1 MWSNEA
7 KTGPQRATAW
17 ATVGALGVV
26 FGDIGTSPL
35 YALQE
40 GVRAASV
47 EGTAAPASVLGVL
60 SLVTWA
66 LILVV
71 TLKYVSF
78 ILRADNEGEGGIL
91 ALVTLL
97 RVHQG
102 RRRGQRVLLAL
113 GLAGAAML
121 FGDGVLTPAISVLSA
136 MEGIRVV
143 APSFDRFIV
152 PATVA
157 VLLAVFVLQRLGTA
171 PIARFFGP
179 VMLLWFAALGGF
191 GVVSIVARPDVLAA
205 ANPLH
210 GVALLLAEPG
220 RALAIMGSVF
230 LAVTGGE
237 ALYADLGQF
246 GRRTIRNAWT
256 LIALPALLLNYYGQG
271 ALFLGNPGVLHP
283 FFEIVPAP
291 FGLPMLVLATL
302 ATIIASQAILT
313 GAFSLANQAVE
324 LGFLP
329 PMRMRNTSAHNEA
342 DVYIGR
348 VNWLIGILAI
358 AVVVSFGSSER
369 LASAYGIAVAL
380 AMVTT
385 TILFVFEMGRSWR
398 LPRWGVLAIGALF
411 LCLDL
416 PFATANLTKIL
427 DGGLLPLSIGGVVL
441 LVMGA
446 WRHGLKRLRSGSR
459 RASVPIQDLPARLAG
474 SRRLPRPA
482 VFITRT
488 GETAPV
494 ALVRMRK
501 LADVSFSPTIVCV
514 VRRTDKPR
522 VLDGDRAHF
531 SRIADDIVRVDI
543 RFGYMQRLNLPSVL
557 VPLLRDHQIPCDE
570 LIYVTGMDRAVP
582 SERIRSW
589 SDILDRIFAF
599 LFDTAERPIDRFGLP
614 ETRTV
619 AFGTSRHI

>member
-1 MWSNEA
+1 MAVNEA
-7 KTGPQRATAW
+7 ETRLERATAW
-17 ATVGALGVV
+17 AAVGALGVV

-47 EGTAAPASVLGVL
+47 GGNAAPAAILGVL

-71 TLKYVSF
+71 TVKYVTF
-78 ILRADNEGEGGIL
+78 ILRADNDGEGGIL

-102 RRRGQRVLLAL
+102 RRRGQLILL
-113 GLAGAAML
+113 GLGLTGAAML

-152 PATVA
+152 PATVV

-179 VMLLWFAALGGF
+179 IMLLWFAALGLF
-191 GVVSIVARPDVLAA
+191 GALAIAGQPGILAA
-205 ANPLH
+205 VNPAH
-210 GVALLLAEPG
+210 GISLLVSEPG
-220 RALAIMGSVF
+220 RALAIMGSIF

-256 LIALPALLLNYYGQG
+256 MIALPALLMNYYGQG
-271 ALFLGNPGVLHP
+271 ALFLSSPDVRHP

-329 PMRMRNTSAHNEA
+329 PMRVRNTSAHNES

-385 TILFVFEMGRSWR
+385 TVLFVFEMGRAWR
-398 LPRWGVLAIGALF
+398 VPRWLVFAVGALF
-411 LCLDL
+411 LSLDL
-416 PFATANLTKIL
+416 PFATANLTKLL

-441 LVMGA
+441 LVMWA

-459 RASVPIQDLPARLAG
+459 LASMPMKELPGRLAG

-488 GETAPV
+488 GETAPLS
-494 ALVRMRK
+494 LVRMRK
-501 LADVSFSPTIVCV
+501 LADVSFSPSIVCV
-514 VRRTDKPR
+514 VRQVDKPR
-522 VLDGDRAHF
+522 VPDGDRAHF
-531 SRIADDIVRVDI
+531 TRIAEDIVRVDI
-543 RFGYMQRLNLPSVL
+543 GFGYMQRLNLPSVL
-557 VPLLRDHQIPCDE
+557 VPVLRAHQIPCDD
-570 LIYVTGMDRAVP
+570 LIYFTAMDRAVP
-582 SERIRSW
+582 SDTIRSW
-589 SDILDRIFAF
+589 SDILDRLFTF
-599 LFDTAERPIDRFGLP
+599 LFDTAERPVDRFGLP

-619 AFGTSRHI
+619 SFGTSRHI